1 MDNNAIGAGL
11 SFSEAPPRI
20 NAFRHFM
27 KTFMGRKIVIVGLI
41 IIILNAVA
49 AIFAPVLV
57 PYDPNQTYAGD
68 LLEAPSW
75 EHLLGT
81 DTIGRDYFS
90 RMIYGARTSM
100 MIGIGSVV
108 IAAGLGITLG
118 LIAGYSGG
126 MVNATIMRFIDA
138 FMAFPMIMLMILMSA
153 ILGSGVINLI
163 LALGIGMMASYARM
177 VCGQVISVKQND
189 YVMAGRLIGC
199 SNARIMFRHILPN
212 CLAPVIV
219 MMTMMLGAAILA
231 EAGLSFLGL
240 GISQPTA
247 TWGGMV
253 NNGYKYLLEAPLL
266 SLVPGIAIMLLVF
279 AFNMVG
285 DGLRD
290 ALDPRLR
297 GTL

>member
-1 MDNNAIGAGL
+1 
-11 SFSEAPPRI
+11 
-20 NAFRHFM
+20 
-27 KTFMGRKIVIVGLI
+27 
-41 IIILNAVA
+41 
-49 AIFAPVLV
+49 
-57 PYDPNQTYAGD
+57 
-68 LLEAPSW
+68 
-75 EHLLGT
+75 
-81 DTIGRDYFS
+81 
-90 RMIYGARTSM
+90 
-100 MIGIGSVV
+100 
-108 IAAGLGITLG
+108 
-118 LIAGYSGG
+118 
-126 MVNATIMRFIDA
+126 MRFIDA

-153 ILGSGVINLI
+153 VLGNGIFNLI
-163 LALGIGMMASYARM
+163 LALGIGMMAAYARM

-199 SNARIMFRHILPN
+199 SNMRIMFRHILPN

-266 SLVPGIAIMLLVF
+266 SLVPGVAIMLLVF